1 MVALLKLWNRA
12 PRDAAVREPELEA
25 AAPPAGIDRLFL
37 MVPEGGFSY
46 WMFTF
51 ATLEAAEAYV
61 GSHSLQLPT
70 TGIVAFWA
78 LDSELAAPDQV
89 SRPDGR
95 AEAVVMIRNPNVP
108 SSVQLYT
115 YMNMEAAYS
124 SVRDSIAAGLDPG
137 LVLIHWAQLVT
148 LDVTPPAG
156 TGQAAAERTP
166 PRPGSARPQS
176 ALQSGRVYEAE
187 EKADGG
193 PATTEGEQGHL
204 GSGTGTGSSLAR
216 AVAGVYHWHGW
227 DGLVARMIAASL
239 CNQDVYD
246 GMRRD
251 PAAKGRAVLIV
262 GLGALATG
270 IGAAGSGLASALWHV
285 LAGVAG
291 WAAYA
296 VILYVVAIQV
306 FGGRRTRPVEF
317 FKAAGLGSSV
327 AVLLI
332 FGAVPVLG
340 PLFVLAISV
349 WVAVATAT
357 ALAFVFELEK
367 EPALLT
373 AAVGW
378 FAFFAISQV
387 APLLLLH

>member
-1 MVALLKLWNRA
+1 V
-12 PRDAAVREPELEA
+12 PELEA
-25 AAPPAGIDRLFL
+25 APPPADIDRLFL
-37 MVPEGGFSY
+37 LVPEGGFSY
-46 WMFTF
+46 WMSTF

-61 GSHSLQLPT
+61 GSHFLQLPK

-78 LDSELAAPDQV
+78 LDSELAVPDQV
-89 SRPDGR
+89 STPDGP

-115 YMNMEAAYS
+115 YMHMEAAYS

-137 LVLIHWAQLVT
+137 LVLLHWAQLVT
-148 LDVTPPAG
+148 LDVTPPAR
-156 TGQAAAERTP
+156 TDQAAAERTP
-166 PRPGSARPQS
+166 SKPASARPQS
-176 ALQSGRVYEAE
+176 ALQSDRVYEAE
-187 EKADGG
+187 EKADGD

-216 AVAGVYHWHGW
+216 TVARVYYWPGW
-227 DGLVARMIAASL
+227 DGLVASMVAASL
-239 CNQDVYD
+239 LKQDVYD
-246 GMRRD
+246 GIQRD
-251 PAAKGRAVLIV
+251 PTAKGRAMLIV
-262 GLGALATG
+262 GLGAFAAG

-296 VILYVVAIQV
+296 AIIYVVAIQV

-317 FKAAGLGSSV
+317 FKAAGLGSSA
-327 AVLLI
+327 AVLLT

-378 FAFFAISQV
+378 VAFFAISQV